1 MKQNNIQ
8 FNLHLQKISTLLKEA
23 QKEENP
29 GRYLFQ
35 NDLRTPLFQVEAL
48 ARIYRVTGPK
58 KKRFGKIGEKFKQ
71 LEDMLGSIDYFEAI
85 SKEYS
90 DNKKIPE
97 DVRSYFSGQE
107 EKVLRKFNKL
117 LKTKNWLDGKQLK
130 KISRDLE
137 KINWKGKDEQHSRL
151 VKFYRSEIEKIMDF
165 AKNGKQAF
173 KDVESGIHE
182 FRRKLRWLSIYAQAL
197 QGCIELV
204 DIEQERLDLENYLT
218 DSVLSSPYNKLP
230 LVEDKKMHPLA
241 LSKFCFYAISWMI
254 EQLGILKDQG
264 LGLLAL
270 AEAVKETEG
279 IKIDKAIIRAS
290 EYLDKNEPS
299 IADILS
305 EANGITKQFFKDKIL
320 INLLK

>member
-8 FNLHLQKISTLLKEA
+8 FNLHLQKISTLFKEA
-23 QKEENP
+23 RKEENP

-35 NDLRTPLFQVEAL
+35 NDLRTSLFQVEAL

-58 KKRFGKIGEKFKQ
+58 KKRFGKMREKFKQ
-71 LEDMLGSIDYFEAI
+71 LEDMFGSIDYFEAI

-90 DNKKIPE
+90 NNKKIPE
-97 DVRSYFSGQE
+97 DIRSYFSGQE
-107 EKVLRKFNKL
+107 EKALRKFNKL
-117 LKTKNWLDGKQLK
+117 LKAKNWLDGKQLK
-130 KISRDLE
+130 KINRDLG
-137 KINWKGKDEQHSRL
+137 KTNWKGKDEQHSRL

-165 AKNGKQAF
+165 SKNGKLAF

-218 DSVLSSPYNKLP
+218 DSVLSSPYNRLP
-230 LVEDKKMHPLA
+230 PVEDKKMHPFA

-254 EQLGILKDQG
+254 EQLVILKDQG

-279 IKIDKAIIRAS
+279 IKIDKVIIRAR
-290 EYLDKNEPS
+290 EYLEKNAPS

-305 EANGITKQFFKDKIL
+305 EANGITTQFFKDKIL